1 MKAIIDEGAEM
12 YCHEPGVE
20 GFKYEAHMRMS
31 EMLKVSI
38 KILPDRSTFFIC

>member
-20 GFKYEAHMRMS
+20 GFKYEAHMLTGRK
-31 EMLKVSI
+31 LGKQ
-38 KILPDRSTFFIC
+38 R